1 MTTEAA
7 RERARALGCP
17 ELSLICFAANAGARR
32 LYERQGFT
40 VVDRRDI
47 VPHPMIHATGEA
59 LLMTAPV

>member
-7 RERARALGCP
+7 RERARALGCR

>member
-1 MTTEAA
+1 VAA
-7 RERARALGCP
+7 RERAQRLGCRS
-17 ELSLICFAANAGARR
+17 LSLICFAQNAGARR
-32 LYERQGFT
+32 LYQREGFT